1 MDSIWK
7 QIKNFTELQDCI
19 VEYLKGEYRCNPW
32 CCAGID
38 SETIPM
44 VESLVEINKSGFVT
58 IEGQPGV
65 NTIWADLT
73 EEYQRGFMTGF
84 ILKENCDK
92 FIDSLLGVGKVVI
105 CKQDIG
111 SVQPPKLY
119 GDYERLTM
127 TRGPLERESDGE
139 VVRGTGRFINLTK
152 EVIREGDPFL
162 NSLDEY
168 DRSRLVKENRKYV
181 RYYTNKWLDYGCDE
195 TGVLSGC
202 NPDLADYL
210 RKNAC
215 QLTVIRSEYG
225 DVDLSSL
232 ILNCLR

>member
-7 QIKNFTELQDCI
+7 QIKNFTELQDCM

-38 SETIPM
+38 SETIPIL
-44 VESLVEINKSGFVT
+44 ECLVDINKSGFVT
-58 IEGQPGV
+58 VVGQPGV
-65 NTIWADLT
+65 NTIWADLS

-84 ILKENCDK
+84 ILKERCDR
-92 FIDSLLGVGKVVI
+92 FIESLLRVGKVVI

-111 SVQPPKLY
+111 SGQPPKLY

-127 TRGPLERESDGE
+127 TRGPVERKSDCE

-168 DRSRLVKENRKYV
+168 DRSRLVKEKGKYV

-195 TGVLSGC
+195 TGVLTGV
-202 NPDLADYL
+202 NNDLQDYL
-210 RKNAC
+210 RENSF

-225 DVDLSSL
+225 DADLSSI
-232 ILNCLR
+232 ILNCL